1 MTPQPSAQPPATH
14 ATALLQRLVAQRP
27 DALAFVDGDAR
38 LSVADFDARVQ
49 RTAAW
54 LAERGI
60 VRGDVVAV
68 WLVNRIEW
76 LVLYFALA
84 RRGAA
89 LMTVNTRYR
98 GAEVAY
104 LLQKSRPKAFMLQ
117 LNFRK
122 IDFPAVLR
130 EVDPP
135 AAASIEQVWL
145 VGAESDADRPATVLG
160 KPALAFDLAALPQA
174 TVPDDSAPDA
184 PSIFFT
190 TSGTTSGPKLVVHTQ
205 ATVARHV
212 QRVARTMGLDAP
224 GAVLLAALPFGGVF
238 GFDSTLGALAGGCP
252 IVLTPTFD
260 AAETLRLIRD
270 HAVTHFYGSDEMFEA
285 VLALAPGDRRTPGW
299 PLAGLRLCGYAAFR
313 AGAQAVAEAACAR
326 GLPMAGLYGS
336 SEVHALFSIQA
347 APDARIGFGRPLAQR
362 LEGGGVPC
370 NPAAELRVRDVDSGA
385 LLPPGQA
392 GLLEIRSDSNFVGYL
407 HHPEATAA
415 AIDAEGFFR
424 TGDIGLLRG
433 DGSFV
438 YLTRHGDAIRL
449 AGYLVAPADIEE
461 ALKAAPGIASAQVVA
476 LDIAGKSRAVA
487 FVIAQPGAAVDPAAV
502 IAHAGT
508 RMASFKVPARVW
520 VVDAFP
526 VVNSANGTKIQR
538 NRLREMAQQR
548 LDEGG

>member
-1 MTPQPSAQPPATH
+1 MTAAPATH

-27 DALAFVDGDAR
+27 QALAFIDGER
-38 LSVADFDARVQ
+38 HLSLAEFDALVQ
-49 RTAAW
+49 RSAAW
-54 LAERGI
+54 LAGRG
-60 VRGDVVAV
+60 VQPGDVVAV
-68 WLVNRIEW
+68 WLVNRLDW

-84 RRGAA
+84 RLGAA
-89 LMTVNTRYR
+89 VMTVNTRYR
-98 GAEVAY
+98 GPEVAY
-104 LLQKSRPKAFMLQ
+104 LLQKSRPKALVLQ
-117 LNFRK
+117 LNFRN

-130 EVDPP
+130 EVDP
-135 AAASIEQVWL
+135 AAAATVEQVWV
-145 VGAESDADRPATVLG
+145 VGADGAPPATVLG
-160 KPALAFDLAALPQA
+160 RPALAFDLAALPEA
-174 TVPDDSAPDA
+174 TVPDASTPEA

-190 TSGTTSGPKLVVHTQ
+190 TSGTTSGPKIVVHTQ

-212 QRVARTMGLDAP
+212 QRVATTMGLDQP

-252 IVLTPTFD
+252 VVLTPTFD

-285 VLALAPGDRRTPGW
+285 VLALAPGDRATPGW

-313 AGAQAVAEAACAR
+313 AGAAAVAEAACAR

-347 APDARIGFGRPLAQR
+347 APVARIGFDRPLAQR

-370 NPAAELRVRDVDSGA
+370 NPAAEIRVRDVDSGA

-407 HHPEATAA
+407 HNPEATAA

-424 TGDIGLLRG
+424 SGDIGLLREG
-433 DGSFV
+433 DPQGSFV

-461 ALKAAPGIASAQVVA
+461 ELKSAPGVASAQVVA
-476 LDIAGKSRAVA
+476 VDIAGKSRAVA
-487 FVIAQPGAAVDPAAV
+487 FVLAQPGAAVDAEAV
-502 IAHAGT
+502 IAHARG
-508 RMASFKVPARVW
+508 RMAAFKVPARVW
-520 VVDAFP
+520 TLDAFP

-538 NRLREMAQQR
+538 NKLRELAQQR
-548 LDEGG
+548 LADGG